1 MKVMWTNKF
10 SREQGYVKEIKK
22 KEGHFV
28 NTFDKAEAKSYTPK
42 GVAQVLKTLPALCG
56 DNEYEAVEDGNDEKA
71 NAPP

>member
-28 NTFDKAEAKSYTPK
+28 NTFDKAEAKTYTAK
-42 GVAQVLKTLPALCG
+42 GAAQVLKVLPQLCG
-56 DNEYEAVEDGNDEKA
+56 DNEYEAVEDGDSEKA